1 MLEKLDKQL
10 VSDPDSTN
18 LHFLYAGKAQRKRL
32 CLLSVNL
39 VVIYCMFQNLLAHVF
54 DRLDVLS

>member
-1 MLEKLDKQL
+1 MLEKLAKQL
-10 VSDPDSTN
+10 VTDPDSTN

-32 CLLSVNL
+32 CLSSVNL
-39 VVIYCMFQNLLAHVF
+39 VVVYCMFQNLLAHVF